1 MVKSGVCGK
10 DLTWTLDEDGSLTI
24 SGEGEMDD
32 YFIYEAA
39 WFYEIV
45 EKIIIRQGVTS
56 IGDSAFIG
64 CSSLTSVTIPES
76 VTSIGSDAFGG
87 CNSLTSVTIP
97 EGVTSIGDD
106 TFYDCSSLTS
116 VTIPKSV
123 TSIGFEA
130 FYGCSSL
137 TDIYYTGSES
147 GWNAIKTDNWLP
159 LDVTIHWTADL

>member
-1 MVKSGVCGK
+1 MIKSGVCGK

-64 CSSLTSVTIPES
+64 CS
-76 VTSIGSDAFGG
+76 
-87 CNSLTSVTIP
+87 SLTSVTIP

>member
-1 MVKSGVCGK
+1 MIKSGVCGK
-10 DLTWTLDEDGSLTI
+10 DLTWMLDEDGSLTI

-45 EKIIIRQGVTS
+45 EKIIIRHGVTS

-64 CSSLTSVTIPES
+64 CS
-76 VTSIGSDAFGG
+76 
-87 CNSLTSVTIP
+87 SLTSVTIP

-137 TDIYYTGSES
+137 TDIYYTCSES

-159 LDVTIHWTADL
+159 LDVTIHWTAGL